1 MIMKINRIT
10 DLEKKYVL
18 EALDNGFR
26 TSKNGVFTNRME
38 SKFSEIFEYEYS
50 ISHVNGTATMHTALH
65 ALGVGKGDEVIVPP
79 LTMASTSLCVL
90 QNGSIPVFADVD
102 LKTFNICPKSIVKK
116 ITSKTKAIITVSLFG
131 LSPEYDE
138 ILEICKKNNL
148 FLIEDN
154 AECFL
159 GYYKDKLV
167 GTFGDFSSF
176 SFQASKH
183 ISCGEGGML
192 TTNNKE
198 YADIARRFTSLG
210 YAGVSGKQ
218 AKITRNDIQ
227 DPKYNRHISLGYN
240 YRMSEV
246 QSAVILGQLERI
258 NELVKIRVKVGELF
272 DKAIEGFHF
281 VTKQFTPDYCINSYW
296 AYSMILNTDQPDVDW
311 YKFRDLFQKNGGD
324 GYYAAWKLTYQEDL
338 FKQNIQFIDGIKQ
351 KYIEGLCPNAEFLQ
365 KRMICMKTNYW
376 NIEEAIVQ
384 ANILKKTLYEFKG
397 K

>member
-1 MIMKINRIT
+1 MKRIT
-10 DLEKKYVL
+10 DLEKNYVL
-18 EALDNGFR
+18 EALDNQFN
-26 TSKNGVFTNRME
+26 TSTNGLFTNRME
-38 SKFSEIFEYEYS
+38 AKFTEIFEYDFS

-65 ALGVGKGDEVIVPP
+65 ALGVGEGDEVIVPP

-102 LKTFNICPKSIVKK
+102 INTYNIDPKSIRDK
-116 ITSKTKAIITVSLFG
+116 ITSKTKAIITVALFG

-138 ILEICKKNNL
+138 ILEICKEHNI

-159 GYYKDKLV
+159 GYYKGRLV
-167 GTFGDFSSF
+167 GTFGDFASY

-192 TTNNKE
+192 TTNSPELAN
-198 YADIARRFTSLG
+198 IARRFTSLG

-218 AKITRNDIQ
+218 AKITRRDIQ
-227 DPKYNRHISLGYN
+227 DPVYNRHISIGYN

-246 QSAVILGQLERI
+246 QSAVMLGQLERI
-258 NELVKIRVKVGELF
+258 KELVDIRIKVGEIF
-272 DKAIEGFHF
+272 DEVVAGSPI
-281 VTKQFTPDYCINSYW
+281 VTKQHTPDYCINSYW
-296 AYSMILNTDQPDVDW
+296 GYSMILNTDKPEIDW
-311 YKFRDLFQKNGGD
+311 YRFRDLFQKNGGD
-324 GYYAAWKLTYQEDL
+324 GYYAAWKLTYQEEL
-338 FKQNIQFIDGIKQ
+338 FEKEIQHMKGITQ
-351 KYIEGLCPNAEFLQ
+351 KYTEGLCPNAEFLQ

-376 NIEEAIVQ
+376 DLDEAYTQ
-384 ANILKKTLYEFKG
+384 AEILRKTLKEYK

>member
-1 MIMKINRIT
+1 MKRIS

-18 EALDNGFR
+18 EALENEFC
-26 TSKNGVFTNRME
+26 TSKNGLFTNRME
-38 SKFSEIFEYEYS
+38 AKFTEIFEYNYS

-102 LKTFNICPKSIVKK
+102 LKTYNIDPQSIRDK
-116 ITSKTKAIITVSLFG
+116 ITPKTKAIITVALFG

-138 ILEICKKNNL
+138 ILEICNEHNL

-159 GYYKDKLV
+159 GYYKGKLV
-167 GTFGDFSSF
+167 GTFGDFSSY

-192 TTNNKE
+192 TTNDPKL
-198 YADIARRFTSLG
+198 ADIARRFTSLG
-210 YAGVSGKQ
+210 YAGVSGKK
-218 AKITRNDIQ
+218 AKITRKDIQ
-227 DPKYNRHISLGYN
+227 DPIYNRHISVGFN

-246 QSAVILGQLERI
+246 QSAVMLGQLERI
-258 NELVKIRVKVGELF
+258 KELVDVRIKVGELF
-272 DKAIEGFHF
+272 DEATKDSNI
-281 VTKQFTPDYCINSYW
+281 VTKQHTPDYCVNSYW
-296 AYSMILNTDQPDVDW
+296 GYSMILNTENPEVDW
-311 YKFRDLFQKNGGD
+311 YRFRDLFQKNGGD
-324 GYYAAWKLTYQEDL
+324 GYYAAWKLTYQEEL
-338 FKQNIQFIDGIKQ
+338 FTKEIQFMQGVNQ
-351 KYIEGLCPNAEFLQ
+351 KYTLGLCPNAEFLQ

-376 NIEEAIVQ
+376 NIDDAIAQ
-384 ANILKKTLYEFKG
+384 ADVLRKTLNEYQK
-397 K
+397 

>member
-1 MIMKINRIT
+1 MNRIT

-18 EALDNGFR
+18 EALDNEFC
-26 TSKNGVFTNRME
+26 TSKNGLFTNKME
-38 SKFSEIFEYEYS
+38 AKFTEIFEHEYS

-65 ALGVGKGDEVIVPP
+65 ALGLGKGDEVIVPP

-90 QNGSIPVFADVD
+90 QNGSVPVFADVD
-102 LKTFNICPKSIVKK
+102 INTYNIDPKSIRDK
-116 ITSKTKAIITVSLFG
+116 ITSKTKAIITVALFG

-138 ILEICKKNNL
+138 ILQICKEHNI

-159 GYYKDKLV
+159 GYYKGKLV
-167 GTFGDFSSF
+167 GTFGDFSSY

-192 TTNNKE
+192 TTNNAKF
-198 YADIARRFTSLG
+198 ADTARRFTSLG

-218 AKITRNDIQ
+218 AKITRRDIQ
-227 DPKYNRHISLGYN
+227 DPTYNRHISVGFN

-258 NELVKIRVKVGELF
+258 EELVDVRIKVGQIF
-272 DKAIEGFHF
+272 DEAIEGSDI
-281 VTKQFTPDYCINSYW
+281 VTKQYTPDYCKNSYW
-296 AYSMILNTDQPDVDW
+296 AYSMILNTENPEIDW
-311 YKFRDLFQKNGGD
+311 YRFRDLFQKNGGD
-324 GYYAAWKLTYQEDL
+324 GYYAAWKLTYQEEL
-338 FKQNIQFIDGIKQ
+338 FEKEIQHIQGITQ
-351 KYIEGLCPNAEFLQ
+351 KYKKGLCPNAEFLQ

-376 NIEEAIVQ
+376 DLDEAYTQ
-384 ANILKKTLYEFKG
+384 AEILRKTLKEYKNQ
-397 K
+397 

>member
-1 MIMKINRIT
+1 MERIT

-18 EALDNGFR
+18 EALDNQFS
-26 TSKNGVFTNRME
+26 TSKNGMFTNRME
-38 SKFSEIFEYEYS
+38 AKFTEIFEHEYS

-90 QNGSIPVFADVD
+90 QNDSVPVFADVD
-102 LKTFNICPKSIVKK
+102 LKTYNICPKSIREK
-116 ITSKTKAIITVSLFG
+116 ITPKTKAIITVALFG

-138 ILEICKKNNL
+138 ILEICKEHNI

-159 GYYKDKLV
+159 GYYKGKLV
-167 GTFGDFSSF
+167 GTFGDFSSY

-192 TTNNKE
+192 TTNNYE
-198 YADIARRFTSLG
+198 LANIARRFTSLG

-218 AKITRNDIQ
+218 AKITRQDIQ
-227 DPKYNRHISLGYN
+227 DPTYNRHISVGYN

-258 NELVKIRVKVGELF
+258 EELVNIRVRVGEIF
-272 DKAIEGFHF
+272 DKAIEGSHL
-281 VTKQFTPDYCINSYW
+281 VTKQHTPDYCKNSYW
-296 AYSMILNTDQPDVDW
+296 AYSMILNTDNPEKDW
-311 YKFRDLFQKNGGD
+311 YRFRDLFQKNGGD
-324 GYYAAWKLTYQEDL
+324 GYYAAWKLTYQEEL
-338 FKQNIQFIDGIKQ
+338 FAEEIQHMNGITQ
-351 KYIEGLCPNAEFLQ
+351 KYSDGLCPNAEYLQ

-376 NIEEAIVQ
+376 DLDEAIDQ
-384 ANILKKTLYEFKG
+384 ANILRKTLKEYKQ
-397 K
+397 

>member
-1 MIMKINRIT
+1 MKRIT

-18 EALDNGFR
+18 EALDNEFN
-26 TSKNGVFTNRME
+26 TSKNGLFTNRME
-38 SKFSEIFEYEYS
+38 AKFTEIFEYDFS

-65 ALGVGKGDEVIVPP
+65 ALGVGEGDEVIVPP

-102 LKTFNICPKSIVKK
+102 INTYNIDPKSIRDK
-116 ITSKTKAIITVSLFG
+116 ITSKTKAIITVALMG

-138 ILEICKKNNL
+138 ILEICKEHNI

-159 GYYKDKLV
+159 GYYKGKLV
-167 GTFGDFSSF
+167 GTFGDFSSY

-192 TTNNKE
+192 TTNNPE
-198 YADIARRFTSLG
+198 LADIARRFTSLG

-218 AKITRNDIQ
+218 AKITRKDIQ
-227 DPKYNRHISLGYN
+227 DPSYNRHISVGYN

-246 QSAVILGQLERI
+246 QSAVMLGQLERI
-258 NELVKIRVKVGELF
+258 KELVDIRIKVGEIF
-272 DKAIEGFHF
+272 DEAIEGSTI
-281 VTKQFTPDYCINSYW
+281 VTKQHTPDYCINSYW
-296 AYSMILNTDQPDVDW
+296 GYSMILNTDKPEIDW
-311 YKFRDLFQKNGGD
+311 YRFRDLFQKNGGD
-324 GYYAAWKLTYQEDL
+324 GYYAAWKLTYQEEL
-338 FKQNIQFIDGIKQ
+338 FEKEIQHMKGITQ
-351 KYIEGLCPNAEFLQ
+351 KYTEGLCPNAEFLQ

-376 NIEEAIVQ
+376 DLDEAYTQ
-384 ANILKKTLYEFKG
+384 AEILRKTLKEYK

>member
-1 MIMKINRIT
+1 MKRIT

-18 EALDNGFR
+18 EALDNEFN
-26 TSKNGVFTNRME
+26 TSKNGLFTNRME
-38 SKFSEIFEYEYS
+38 AKFTEIFEYDFS

-65 ALGVGKGDEVIVPP
+65 ALGVGEGDEVIVPP

-102 LKTFNICPKSIVKK
+102 INTYNIDPKSIRDK
-116 ITSKTKAIITVSLFG
+116 ITPKTKAIITVALFG

-138 ILEICKKNNL
+138 ILEICKEHKI

-159 GYYKDKLV
+159 GYYKGKLV
-167 GTFGDFSSF
+167 GTFGDFSSY

-192 TTNNKE
+192 TTNNPE
-198 YADIARRFTSLG
+198 LANIARRFTSLG

-218 AKITRNDIQ
+218 AKITRKDIQ
-227 DPKYNRHISLGYN
+227 DPVYNRHISIGYN

-246 QSAVILGQLERI
+246 QSAVMLGQLERI
-258 NELVKIRVKVGELF
+258 KELVDIRIKVGEIF
-272 DKAIEGFHF
+272 DEVVAGSPI
-281 VTKQFTPDYCINSYW
+281 VTKQHTPDYCINSYW
-296 AYSMILNTDQPDVDW
+296 GYSMILNTDKPEIDW
-311 YKFRDLFQKNGGD
+311 YRFRDLFQKNGGD
-324 GYYAAWKLTYQEDL
+324 GYYAAWKLTYQEEL
-338 FKQNIQFIDGIKQ
+338 FEKEIQHMKGITQ
-351 KYIEGLCPNAEFLQ
+351 KYTKGLCPNAEFLQ

-376 NIEEAIVQ
+376 DLDEAYTQ
-384 ANILKKTLYEFKG
+384 AEILRKTLKEYK